1 MEWLKKLL
9 EAAKITDGALDSEAL
24 LAAISTE
31 MPKHMM
37 PKAEYNSI
45 NEQLKT
51 ANATIAE
58 LKKANTDNTEL
69 QNKIKAHE
77 ETISTMQKDHEEKIN
92 NLKLDA
98 KLQASLIKNKAKH
111 PDLMIF
117 KFDRSKLKIK
127 DDGTVEGLD
136 DQLKALKTDY
146 KDLFGDDVAGATPA
160 NPEGGKPAEPTDL
173 RGALDLH
180 YNKK

>member
-69 QNKIKAHE
+69 QNKISA
-77 ETISTMQKDHEEKIN
+77 
-92 NLKLDA
+92 
-98 KLQASLIKNKAKH
+98 
-111 PDLMIF
+111 
-117 KFDRSKLKIK
+117 
-127 DDGTVEGLD
+127 
-136 DQLKALKTDY
+136 
-146 KDLFGDDVAGATPA
+146 
-160 NPEGGKPAEPTDL
+160 
-173 RGALDLH
+173 
-180 YNKK
+180 

>member
-9 EAAKITDGALDSEAL
+9 EAAKVNEGALDSEAL
-24 LAAISTE
+24 LAAISAE

-37 PKAEYNSI
+37 PKAEYNSV

-51 ANATIAE
+51 ANGTIAE
-58 LKKANTDNTEL
+58 LKKANTDNTGL
-69 QNKIKAHE
+69 QDKIKEHE
-77 ETISTMQKDHEEKIN
+77 GTIANMQKEHAENIS

-98 KLQASLIKNKAKH
+98 KLQALLIKNKAKH
-111 PDLMIF
+111 PDLMIS

>member
-37 PKAEYNSI
+37 PKAEYNSV

-51 ANATIAE
+51 ANGTIAE

-69 QNKIKAHE
+69 QDKIKEHE
-77 ETISTMQKDHEEKIN
+77 GTIANMQKEYAENIS

-98 KLQASLIKNKAKH
+98 KLQALLIKNKAKH
-111 PDLMIF
+111 PDLLLS
-117 KFDRSKLKIK
+117 KFDRSKLAIK
-127 DDGTVEGLD
+127 DDGTVEGMD
-136 DQLKALKTDY
+136 DQLKGLKADY
-146 KDLFGDDVAGATPA
+146 KDLFGDEVAGATPA
-160 NPEGGKPAEPTDL
+160 NPEGGEPAEPEDL
-173 RGALDLH
+173 YAALNQH
-180 YNKK
+180 YNKQ